1 MWQFTAL
8 INELVIFYLA
18 FGAWRHHSF
27 GGWKAEPLRSAF
39 AAVYWTSTEFAET
52 AVAMTEKTE
61 DLETRLLRRARDKS
75 QQGRGALLEDI
86 AELFV
91 GGDGRLSDQERS
103 LLSDILTKLIHEV
116 EMDVRRDIAARLSD
130 IEAAPRELIVML
142 ANDDVEVAGPIL
154 LKSGV
159 LRDAD
164 LMEIFKHRSTEHRL
178 KIAGRNGLSEEV
190 ADALIENG
198 EEDVIEALLNNG
210 DAVLSR
216 RASEYLVEESRR
228 IDRFQEPLLRRPD
241 LPPDLGHRMFWW
253 VSAALRKHILE
264 AYAIDES
271 ALDEVIQESSRSPVG
286 LPPAPKTRASQ
297 AEKLVSDLADRGELS
312 EQFLLRSLRQQYAS
326 AFTAGLARMAD
337 LDPKMAQRI
346 VFDPGGE
353 ALTVA
358 CKAIGMDRAVF
369 APIFLLVRQ
378 IVDGSGAKDATVV
391 EHVLRIYDRLAQDRA
406 RHVLRF
412 WQRDADYIE
421 AIFRISSAVA

>member
-1 MWQFTAL
+1 
-8 INELVIFYLA
+8 
-18 FGAWRHHSF
+18 
-27 GGWKAEPLRSAF
+27 
-39 AAVYWTSTEFAET
+39 
-52 AVAMTEKTE
+52 
-61 DLETRLLRRARDKS
+61 
-75 QQGRGALLEDI
+75 
-86 AELFV
+86 
-91 GGDGRLSDQERS
+91 
-103 LLSDILTKLIHEV
+103 
-116 EMDVRRDIAARLSD
+116 
-130 IEAAPRELIVML
+130 ML

-164 LMEIFKHRSTEHRL
+164 LMEIIKHRSTEHRL

-190 ADALIENG
+190 ADALVENG
-198 EEDVIEALLNNG
+198 EEDVIEALLNND

-241 LPPDLGHRMFWW
+241 LPPALGHRMFWW

-286 LPPAPKTRASQ
+286 LPPATKRRASQ

-378 IVDGSGAKDATVV
+378 IVDGGGAKDATVV

-406 RHVLRF
+406 QHVLRF

-421 AIFRISSAVA
+421 AICQISSAVA